1 MAPSLFA
8 PAPLRQNL
16 WKKASEKYK
25 RLTSKEPPTT
35 SHSNMADE
43 VATAEETQ
51 KADEEVQN
59 SSKDESKEPA
69 TVTGVVVKG
78 VVNWFNVAKG
88 FGELAF
94 VAPIP
99 ARAFFFLVRH
109 GCGPRVPAGPPGL
122 PSNELA
128 APNGNVTRRSRTS
141 RTRRDAPRR
150 VASPSPASRHLREKK
165 RFEARCHAN
174 QTILGNKL
182 NVLVAPLPRRIR
194 DARRRRRRRV
204 RTPERHLRGGFP
216 QLA

>member
-88 FGELAF
+88 FGELPF
-94 VAPIP
+94 VASIP
-99 ARAFFFLVRH
+99 ARAFFFFLVRH

-122 PSNELA
+122 P
-128 APNGNVTRRSRTS
+128 
-141 RTRRDAPRR
+141 PRR
-150 VASPSPASRHLREKK
+150 
-165 RFEARCHAN
+165 
-174 QTILGNKL
+174 LGG
-182 NVLVAPLPRRIR
+182 
-194 DARRRRRRRV
+194 
-204 RTPERHLRGGFP
+204 PERAHNSTFSDIAHAPGRATP
-216 QLA
+216 

>member
-1 MAPSLFA
+1 
-8 PAPLRQNL
+8 
-16 WKKASEKYK
+16 
-25 RLTSKEPPTT
+25 
-35 SHSNMADE
+35 MADE

-51 KADEEVQN
+51 KAEEEVQN

-99 ARAFFFLVRH
+99 ARAFFFFLVRH

-122 PSNELA
+122 PSNDVV
-128 APNGNVTRRSRTS
+128 APNGHVTRRSRTS
-141 RTRRDAPRR
+141 RTRRDAPRHDRR
-150 VASPSPASRHLREKK
+150 VSIARVSPSPRKKALRGSLPP
-165 RFEARCHAN
+165 N

>member
-1 MAPSLFA
+1 
-8 PAPLRQNL
+8 
-16 WKKASEKYK
+16 
-25 RLTSKEPPTT
+25 
-35 SHSNMADE
+35 MADE

-51 KADEEVQN
+51 QAEEEVQN
-59 SSKDESKEPA
+59 SSEESKDESKKPA

-128 APNGNVTRRSRTS
+128 APNGNVTRRSRTL

-150 VASPSPASRHLREKK
+150 DRRVSIARVSPSPRKKALR
-165 RFEARCHAN
+165 
-174 QTILGNKL
+174 GS
-182 NVLVAPLPRRIR
+182 LPREPNHPRKQTER
-194 DARRRRRRRV
+194 PRR
-204 RTPERHLRGGFP
+204 PAP
-216 QLA
+216 AQDS

>member
-1 MAPSLFA
+1 
-8 PAPLRQNL
+8 
-16 WKKASEKYK
+16 
-25 RLTSKEPPTT
+25 
-35 SHSNMADE
+35 MADE

-51 KADEEVQN
+51 KAEEEVQN

-122 PSNELA
+122 PLRRIGGPERAHNSTFSDIA
-128 APNGNVTRRSRTS
+128 HAPGRATPGRVSIARVSPP
-141 RTRRDAPRR
+141 PRKE
-150 VASPSPASRHLREKK
+150 ALR
-165 RFEARCHAN
+165 
-174 QTILGNKL
+174 GS
-182 NVLVAPLPRRIR
+182 LPREPNHPRKQ
-194 DARRRRRRRV
+194 
-204 RTPERHLRGGFP
+204 TERPRLP
-216 QLA
+216 APAQDS

>member
-94 VAPIP
+94 VAPVP
-99 ARAFFFLVRH
+99 ARAFFFFLVRH

-150 VASPSPASRHLREKK
+150 DRRVSIARVSPSPRKKALR
-165 RFEARCHAN
+165 
-174 QTILGNKL
+174 GS
-182 NVLVAPLPRRIR
+182 LPREPNHPRKQTER
-194 DARRRRRRRV
+194 PRR
-204 RTPERHLRGGFP
+204 PAP
-216 QLA
+216 AQDS

>member
-150 VASPSPASRHLREKK
+150 DRRVSIARVSPSPRKKALR
-165 RFEARCHAN
+165 
-174 QTILGNKL
+174 GS
-182 NVLVAPLPRRIR
+182 LPREPNHPRKQTER
-194 DARRRRRRRV
+194 PRR
-204 RTPERHLRGGFP
+204 PAP
-216 QLA
+216 AQDS

>member
-8 PAPLRQNL
+8 PAPRAKISG
-16 WKKASEKYK
+16 KKRTKKYK
-25 RLTSKEPPTT
+25 RPTRNQPTT

-51 KADEEVQN
+51 KAEEEVQN

-94 VAPIP
+94 VASIP

-150 VASPSPASRHLREKK
+150 DRRVSIARVSPPPRKKALR
-165 RFEARCHAN
+165 
-174 QTILGNKL
+174 GS
-182 NVLVAPLPRRIR
+182 LPREPNHPRKQTER
-194 DARRRRRRRV
+194 PRR
-204 RTPERHLRGGFP
+204 PAP
-216 QLA
+216 AQDS

>member
-1 MAPSLFA
+1 MTHIFSECTRVTYFLLITLEW
-8 PAPLRQNL
+8 LRACL
-16 WKKASEKYK
+16 PRHPCAKICGKKRAKKYK
-25 RLTSKEPPTT
+25 RLQGTT
-35 SHSNMADE
+35 HDSSHSNMADE

-51 KADEEVQN
+51 KAEEEVQN

-94 VAPIP
+94 VASIP

-150 VASPSPASRHLREKK
+150 DRRVSIARVSPSPRKKALR
-165 RFEARCHAN
+165 
-174 QTILGNKL
+174 GS
-182 NVLVAPLPRRIR
+182 LPREPNHPRKQTER
-194 DARRRRRRRV
+194 PRR
-204 RTPERHLRGGFP
+204 PAP
-216 QLA
+216 AQDS